1 MNVLQNLTELYN
13 SQDID
18 SVYRDLALKILGN
31 LDQMRRV
38 TIYDIADLTNSSRT
52 TIWRLVQKLGY
63 ESFSDFRYALQS
75 AASQYVYYNRMI
87 EQRKT
92 ASGAALLNGL
102 SRQLSDTNK
111 LLSQS
116 VTAEEIDELTDEIAN
131 ASKVHFYLPFRTS
144 FVYSFQQ
151 NLWIDGK
158 NSEYQ
163 CLLPQMLSSTRYL
176 DDRSIVL
183 ISTIEYAETLDMTRV
198 FETIKEK
205 GSTIRNF
212 ALSLKMR
219 RLITAM
225 KMVPEFTT
233 GTSGM
238 SIFPGELNGSW
249 VQTKEAERMPLIC
262 HLSINLLRYRSLSAR
277 IKISKAMSHTAAG
290 AFDTRSCRSA

>member
-52 TIWRLVQKLGY
+52 TIWRLVHKLGY

-205 GSTIRNF
+205 GSTIWLSGNTESRYADYADRQLLVSKAPPAVWIIAF
-212 ALSLKMR
+212 ELFILALS
-219 RLITAM
+219 
-225 KMVPEFTT
+225 E
-233 GTSGM
+233 
-238 SIFPGELNGSW
+238 
-249 VQTKEAERMPLIC
+249 
-262 HLSINLLRYRSLSAR
+262 RYRSKF
-277 IKISKAMSHTAAG
+277 IDK
-290 AFDTRSCRSA
+290 

>member
-116 VTAEEIDELTDEIAN
+116 VTAEEIDELT
-131 ASKVHFYLPFRTS
+131 TS

-205 GSTIRNF
+205 GSTIWLSGNTESRYADYADRQLLVSKAPPAVWIIAF
-212 ALSLKMR
+212 ELFILALS
-219 RLITAM
+219 
-225 KMVPEFTT
+225 E
-233 GTSGM
+233 
-238 SIFPGELNGSW
+238 
-249 VQTKEAERMPLIC
+249 
-262 HLSINLLRYRSLSAR
+262 RYRSKF
-277 IKISKAMSHTAAG
+277 IDK
-290 AFDTRSCRSA
+290 

>member
-52 TIWRLVQKLGY
+52 TVWRLVQKLGY
-63 ESFSDFRYALQS
+63 ENFSDFRYALQS

-163 CLLPQMLSSTRYL
+163 CLLPQMLSSTQYL

-205 GSTIRNF
+205 GSTIWLSGNTESRYADYADRQLLVSKAPPAVWIIAF
-212 ALSLKMR
+212 ELFILALS
-219 RLITAM
+219 
-225 KMVPEFTT
+225 E
-233 GTSGM
+233 
-238 SIFPGELNGSW
+238 
-249 VQTKEAERMPLIC
+249 
-262 HLSINLLRYRSLSAR
+262 RYRSKF
-277 IKISKAMSHTAAG
+277 IDK
-290 AFDTRSCRSA
+290 

>member
-205 GSTIRNF
+205 GSTIWLSGNTESRYADYADLQHLVSKAPPAVWIIAF
-212 ALSLKMR
+212 ELFILALS
-219 RLITAM
+219 
-225 KMVPEFTT
+225 E
-233 GTSGM
+233 
-238 SIFPGELNGSW
+238 
-249 VQTKEAERMPLIC
+249 
-262 HLSINLLRYRSLSAR
+262 RYRSKF
-277 IKISKAMSHTAAG
+277 IDK
-290 AFDTRSCRSA
+290 

>member
-151 NLWIDGK
+151 NLWINGK

-205 GSTIRNF
+205 GSTIWLSGNTESRYADYADRQLLVSKAPPAVWIIAF
-212 ALSLKMR
+212 ELFILALS
-219 RLITAM
+219 
-225 KMVPEFTT
+225 E
-233 GTSGM
+233 
-238 SIFPGELNGSW
+238 
-249 VQTKEAERMPLIC
+249 
-262 HLSINLLRYRSLSAR
+262 RYRSKF
-277 IKISKAMSHTAAG
+277 IDK
-290 AFDTRSCRSA
+290 

>member
-52 TIWRLVQKLGY
+52 TVWRLVQKLGY

-92 ASGAALLNGL
+92 TSGAALLNGL

-151 NLWIDGK
+151 NLWIDRK

-176 DDRSIVL
+176 DDSSIVL
-183 ISTIEYAETLDMTRV
+183 TSTIEYAETLDMTRV

-205 GSTIRNF
+205 GSTIWLSGNTESRYADYADRQLLVSKAPPAVWIIAF
-212 ALSLKMR
+212 ELFILALS
-219 RLITAM
+219 
-225 KMVPEFTT
+225 E
-233 GTSGM
+233 
-238 SIFPGELNGSW
+238 
-249 VQTKEAERMPLIC
+249 
-262 HLSINLLRYRSLSAR
+262 RYRSKF
-277 IKISKAMSHTAAG
+277 IDK
-290 AFDTRSCRSA
+290 

>member
-163 CLLPQMLSSTRYL
+163 CLLPQMFSSTRYL

-205 GSTIRNF
+205 GSTIWLSGNTESRYADYADRQLLVSKAPPAVWIIAF
-212 ALSLKMR
+212 ELFILALS
-219 RLITAM
+219 
-225 KMVPEFTT
+225 E
-233 GTSGM
+233 
-238 SIFPGELNGSW
+238 
-249 VQTKEAERMPLIC
+249 
-262 HLSINLLRYRSLSAR
+262 RYRSKF
-277 IKISKAMSHTAAG
+277 IDK
-290 AFDTRSCRSA
+290 

>member
-13 SQDID
+13 SQEID

-151 NLWIDGK
+151 NLWINGK

-205 GSTIRNF
+205 GSTIWLSGNTESRYEDYADRQLLVSKAPPAVWIIAF
-212 ALSLKMR
+212 ELFILALS
-219 RLITAM
+219 
-225 KMVPEFTT
+225 E
-233 GTSGM
+233 
-238 SIFPGELNGSW
+238 
-249 VQTKEAERMPLIC
+249 
-262 HLSINLLRYRSLSAR
+262 RYRSKF
-277 IKISKAMSHTAAG
+277 IDK
-290 AFDTRSCRSA
+290 